1 MLDVADSLD
10 WLTDTG
16 DLTETYEEAERMHIA
31 TTDTSAPTSTFQL
44 NETQP
49 QKDVPPVSGG
59 GFYSSS
65 NNTTSMSMNTLPRI
79 DSGAEVN
86 VPPLPSLFDGVTDSS
101 DDPTGG
107 KNKLSLHM
115 SSVPSVS
122 NLDEHLF
129 SSPIEEHD
137 FVSSMLEESGA
148 GSSATLAALGG
159 TP

>member
-1 MLDVADSLD
+1 
-10 WLTDTG
+10 
-16 DLTETYEEAERMHIA
+16 
-31 TTDTSAPTSTFQL
+31 
-44 NETQP
+44 
-49 QKDVPPVSGG
+49 
-59 GFYSSS
+59 
-65 NNTTSMSMNTLPRI
+65 MSMNTLPRI

-137 FVSSMLEESGA
+137 FVSSMLDESGA